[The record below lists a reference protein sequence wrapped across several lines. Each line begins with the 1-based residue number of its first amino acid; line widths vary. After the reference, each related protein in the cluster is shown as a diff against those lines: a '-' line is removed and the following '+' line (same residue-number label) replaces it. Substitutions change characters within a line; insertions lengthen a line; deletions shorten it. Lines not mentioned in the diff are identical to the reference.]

1 MSWTQVHVSGLSQT
15 VHPEDEE
22 LEAFLE
28 ARYSLA
34 SDDTIMW
41 AGPGTTLIK
50 RDESTGACRGYG
62 FLSFHS
68 FQGASLAVEKI
79 NSFRG
84 NEVATST
91 DAHDDDVASAS
102 LKNSVGDDCHALQL
116 RAELSKPK
124 KQSKKTSVPGQS
136 ADYSDMR
143 LRSQRKVSV
152 RKHPVFMSSDKS
164 KTGLGNKTKS

>member
-1 MSWTQVHVSGLSQT
+1 
-15 VHPEDEE
+15 
-22 LEAFLE
+22 
-28 ARYSLA
+28 
-34 SDDTIMW
+34 MW

-50 RDESTGACRGYG
+50 RDECTGTSRGYG

-68 FQGASLAVEKI
+68 LQGASLAVEKI

-91 DAHDDDVASAS
+91 DAHDDDVAPAS
-102 LKNSVGDDCHALQL
+102 LINSVDDDCHPDALQL

-124 KQSKKTSVPGQS
+124 KKSKKTNVPGQS
-136 ADYSDMR
+136 ADYSD
-143 LRSQRKVSV
+143 LRFKRERKAAV